1 MINELNSKDNQ
12 LRVKSFEPNLVQ
24 IEIINFRKWKEENST
39 DSIKIGSILKIE
51 DGVNNNILCIV
62 KSFKMVEK
70 FKNEEEQEA
79 DEYDGSFIIN
89 TQPIG
94 RLQKD
99 KFRKGINDISI
110 PPNGVSVASD
120 EELKKIFSV
129 RDCKS
134 PFTFANHNLKNEI
147 PIMADGDRL
156 FSKHLAIVGSTGSGK
171 SCSVATV
178 IQSLEVERNKKDDKN
193 QNNTHVLI
201 FDIHGEYK
209 SAFPNSNHLS
219 IENGSL
225 KLPYWLLN
233 SEELEDLFI
242 ESSDLNSYNQIS
254 QFKFA
259 ITENKKKYN
268 EDKEI
273 DYDSPVYFNITEVRN
288 YLYNKNKETHYND
301 GTSEYLAVLPEDERY
316 SPTDINCFWNELKF
330 EFSSNK
336 NHEVFKSKVSKGG
349 GFTGEFERFVSRMD
363 TKLKD
368 RRLSFILEDEDS
380 DTNVD
385 RYIETIKKL
394 IGYTDKNNVT
404 VVDLSSIPFEIV
416 SVVVSVISRILFD
429 FSFMKTKVNGKN
441 NVPYMVVFEEAHKY
455 IPKNN
460 SAKFNN
466 TRIAVERIAKE
477 GRKYG
482 LSAMIVSQRPSEL
495 SSTVF
500 SQCNNFII
508 MRLTNPDDQ
517 SFVKSLLPDA
527 SISFGDEI
535 ANLDQRE
542 ALLVGDAFT
551 TPMIAKINNANPT
564 PKSDDVAF
572 YTRWKEEWKEIDF
585 SLLQKNSGEKK

>member
-1 MINELNSKDNQ
+1 
-12 LRVKSFEPNLVQ
+12 
-24 IEIINFRKWKEENST
+24 
-39 DSIKIGSILKIE
+39 
-51 DGVNNNILCIV
+51 
-62 KSFKMVEK
+62 
-70 FKNEEEQEA
+70 
-79 DEYDGSFIIN
+79 
-89 TQPIG
+89 
-94 RLQKD
+94 
-99 KFRKGINDISI
+99 
-110 PPNGVSVASD
+110 
-120 EELKKIFSV
+120 
-129 RDCKS
+129 
-134 PFTFANHNLKNEI
+134 
-147 PIMADGDRL
+147 
-156 FSKHLAIVGSTGSGK
+156 
-171 SCSVATV
+171 
-178 IQSLEVERNKKDDKN
+178 
-193 QNNTHVLI
+193 
-201 FDIHGEYK
+201 
-209 SAFPNSNHLS
+209 
-219 IENGSL
+219 
-225 KLPYWLLN
+225 
-233 SEELEDLFI
+233 
-242 ESSDLNSYNQIS
+242 
-254 QFKFA
+254 
-259 ITENKKKYN
+259 
-268 EDKEI
+268 
-273 DYDSPVYFNITEVRN
+273 
-288 YLYNKNKETHYND
+288 
-301 GTSEYLAVLPEDERY
+301 
-316 SPTDINCFWNELKF
+316 
-330 EFSSNK
+330 
-336 NHEVFKSKVSKGG
+336 
-349 GFTGEFERFVSRMD
+349 MD